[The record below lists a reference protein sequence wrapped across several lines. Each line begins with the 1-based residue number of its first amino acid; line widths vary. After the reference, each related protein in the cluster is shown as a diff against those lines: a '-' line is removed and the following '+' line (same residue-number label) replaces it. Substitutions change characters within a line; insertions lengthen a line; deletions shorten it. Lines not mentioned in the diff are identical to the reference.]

1 MPEVTVDWMLAQ
13 ELEIVEDIP
22 FQELCTSAAAL
33 LHALSMLVL
42 TCWVE
47 ESVLPVMASQMPPKK
62 PEMPSHADL
71 AADEMLSHAVL
82 AALFI
87 PSHAVDRLVESVDAA
102 VVTVVEMPVHAVEMP
117 VLTPSYQV

>member
-42 TCWVE
+42 TCWW
-47 ESVLPVMASQMPPKK
+47 
-62 PEMPSHADL
+62 
-71 AADEMLSHAVL
+71 
-82 AALFI
+82 
-87 PSHAVDRLVESVDAA
+87 RN
-102 VVTVVEMPVHAVEMP
+102 
-117 VLTPSYQV
+117 PSYR